1 MLASTS
7 GQSFV
12 LPDGREVLVSY
23 DDEGECQME
32 VRSANPNEDV
42 WTPRRRVG
50 NGAVG
55 KVLREGGGGRVVRL
69 GQSEDDKLCA
79 KSLMYFR
86 QSHWLRRWCIAIWRN
101 PNFEVFIILLIF
113 ANCATI
119 AYECTSWPMSHAAAT
134 AIAGWYELGLCFL
147 LVRSQPASKQQTLY
161 VRTVQLGSP

>member
-1 MLASTS
+1 MQQQLSFGGETVMGASDGGNGSGMEALSAPGSAAQSMLASTS

-55 KVLREGGGGRVVRL
+55 KVLREGGGGLPGRRRL
-69 GQSEDDKLCA
+69 PL
-79 KSLMYFR
+79 
-86 QSHWLRRWCIAIWRN
+86 
-101 PNFEVFIILLIF
+101 
-113 ANCATI
+113 
-119 AYECTSWPMSHAAAT
+119 
-134 AIAGWYELGLCFL
+134 
-147 LVRSQPASKQQTLY
+147 PA
-161 VRTVQLGSP
+161 